1 MEDDFNSADALARV
15 EHLYA
20 RLNARIDAKAPPAEV
35 AALLRTA
42 RELPQVLGLSL
53 RAPEEAVRSR
63 RQLAARR
70 KNIDPAWVEE
80 RIAARVAA
88 RKAKDFSQAD
98 RIRDEVNGRGVE
110 LRDSP
115 GGTEWRVLL

>member
-1 MEDDFNSADALARV
+1 MEDDFNTADALARV

-20 RLNARIDAKAPPAEV
+20 RLNARIDAKALPAEV
-35 AALLRTA
+35 GALLRTA
-42 RELPQVLGLSL
+42 RELSHVLGLSL

-70 KNIDPAWVEE
+70 KDIDPAWVEE

-88 RKAKDFSQAD
+88 RKSKDFAQAD
-98 RIRDEVNGRGVE
+98 AIRAEVGQRGVE

-115 GGTEWRVLL
+115 TGTDWRVLL